1 MASTVPSPWTELAD
15 GVFVRRYAFFDQGV
29 GLVLGDGAALVIDT
43 RTTPAHARELLAEIR
58 ALTAL
63 PIEAVVDTHA
73 HSDHCF
79 GNATFDPVTIW
90 GQRGAVRF
98 LEETGERQRAGLAEA
113 IPDIAADLADVV
125 IRPPDRL
132 VDAHATIEVGGRRV
146 ELAHLGRA
154 HTDHDLVVAV
164 PDANVVF
171 AGDIIEE
178 GAPPSFG
185 DGYPIAWPGTLDA
198 FLAARPEAIVVPG
211 HGAVA
216 DRAFVATQRDAIAAM
231 ADLARRIVAG
241 ELAETALGQA
251 PFSEPVARQAL
262 ERVRL
267 ELGASV
273 DPR

>member
-1 MASTVPSPWTELAD
+1 MAATTPSPWTELAD
-15 GVFVRRYAFFDQGV
+15 GVFVRRYAFFDQDV

-43 RTTPAHARELLAEIR
+43 RTTPGHARELLAEIR

-63 PIEAVVDTHA
+63 PIGAVVDTHA

-98 LEETGERQRAGLAEA
+98 LEQTGERQRAGLAEA
-113 IPDIAADLADVV
+113 IPDIAADLAEVV

-132 VDAHATIEVGGRRV
+132 VDTTATIEVGGRRV

-164 PDANVVF
+164 PDADVVF

-198 FLAARPEAIVVPG
+198 FLAARPETIVVPG
-211 HGAVA
+211 HGAVV
-216 DRAFVATQRDAIAAM
+216 DRAFVAAQRDAIAAM
-231 ADLARRIVAG
+231 ADLARGIVTGA
-241 ELAETALGQA
+241 LPETAIGEA
-251 PFSEPVARQAL
+251 PYSGPVARQAL

-267 ELGASV
+267 ELGGSV